1 MPDQSVAKLL
11 QIEQQ
16 MRRCETIT
24 ELTFVMVNMTSAL
37 VFYEQA
43 AYLAGNELERL
54 KLMAM
59 SDLSLIDRTTPFCAW
74 LEQIAL
80 REDGAESAT
89 TVHTI
94 ETKDW
99 PAELRNELHEFS
111 PAHML
116 WLPLLIP
123 SKPNQ
128 RVGVMVLAKSE
139 PWTDKEKGL
148 LQHLGASYAHAMQ
161 LFASRTGW
169 QYWRNKLFSK
179 RLSLLILCCAVLI
192 SFVPIRLTVLAPAE
206 ITAKDPFLV
215 TSAIAGA
222 VSEVLVKPGDLV
234 MLGQTVVKMDK
245 TEFKGR
251 YDVAQR
257 ELERTLAELRTAE
270 QAGYV
275 DRRKKSQL
283 AELESQVELK
293 TIERNYLKTKLA
305 QTQIIANKAGVA
317 VLDDPEKWKG
327 RPVVVGE
334 RIMSIA
340 DPGRVQLQVMLPVKD
355 AISLNHGNKVTFY
368 LDTDPLNP
376 IPFQVDYSSFEP
388 DLTSYQ
394 IIAYRIV
401 AYRTIEDKQEH
412 VVVPRIGLQGTAKL
426 YGEQVSLA
434 YYLFRRPITFV
445 RQRLGL

>member
-1 MPDQSVAKLL
+1 MSDQLVAQLL

-24 ELTFVMVNMTSAL
+24 ELSFVMVNMTRTL
-37 VFYEQA
+37 VPYKQA
-43 AYLAGNELERL
+43 VYLAGSELERL
-54 KLMAM
+54 KVMAM

-74 LEQIAL
+74 LEHIAV
-80 REDGAESAT
+80 REDGSESAT
-89 TVHTI
+89 KPHI
-94 ETKDW
+94 LETETW
-99 PAELRNELHEFS
+99 PAELRSELDEFS
-111 PAHML
+111 PPHML
-116 WLPLLIP
+116 WLPLFIP

-128 RVGVMVLAKSE
+128 RVGVLWLAKTE

-148 LQHLGASYAHAMQ
+148 LQHLASSYAHAMQ
-161 LFASRTGW
+161 LFTSRSG
-169 QYWRNKLFSK
+169 WRNWGKKLFSM
-179 RLSLLILCCAVLI
+179 RLSLLVLSSILLL
-192 SFVPIRLTVLAPAE
+192 SFLPVRLTVLAPAE

-222 VSEVLVKPGDLV
+222 VSEVLVKPGDAVIPGQLV
-234 MLGQTVVKMDK
+234 VRMDK

-257 ELERTLAELRTAE
+257 ELERTYVELRTAE

-275 DRRKKSQL
+275 DRRKKSEL
-283 AELESQVELK
+283 AELKSQVELK
-293 TIERNYLKTKLA
+293 TIERDYVKIKLA
-305 QTQIIANKAGVA
+305 QTQILAKKVGIA

-334 RIMSIA
+334 RILSIA
-340 DPGRVQLQVMLPVKD
+340 DPAKVQLQVMLPVKD
-355 AISLNHGNKVTFY
+355 AISLSHGNQVTFY

-376 IPFQVDYSSFEP
+376 IPFHVDYSSFEP
-388 DLTSYQ
+388 DLTPDQ
-394 IIAYRIV
+394 IV
-401 AYRTIEDKQEH
+401 AYRIMADSQTSG
-412 VVVPRIGLQGTAKL
+412 VPPRIGLRGTAKL

-434 YYLFRRPITFV
+434 YYLFRRPLTFV